1 MRIWPRKRVSNSR
14 CRFLDVH
21 SLIIAEHLLLA
32 VATASKQLRLVKIDI
47 NWGGGNQTGQTDKN
61 ATAQNKVFNPTLV
74 EKHLAT
80 TSWLQGGLND
90 ANYDASMT
98 ELSHLEVL
106 PSLLDNTGKNTV
118 PPMVVAI
125 RSRAPNEGSF
135 QMAQSIIDR
144 WEAVEQRQGLH
155 SAFEQLGHRRNSVSS
170 ELPNVTQLRKV
181 DSVVI
186 NKVVIAFNSINFG
199 KVLVLVFADGSVE
212 YRDRFTFAELYTTEE
227 TTRVMNLR
235 QVGWTFADEGPC
247 EYLLEC
253 HDVY

>member
-1 MRIWPRKRVSNSR
+1 M
-14 CRFLDVH
+14 
-21 SLIIAEHLLLA
+21 
-32 VATASKQLRLVKIDI
+32 
-47 NWGGGNQTGQTDKN
+47 
-61 ATAQNKVFNPTLV
+61 AQNKAFPPTLV

-80 TSWLQGGLND
+80 TSWLQGGPND

-106 PSLLDNTGKNTV
+106 PSLLDSTGKNTV
-118 PPMVVAI
+118 PPMVMAI

-135 QMAQSIIDR
+135 QIAQSIIER

-170 ELPNVTQLRKV
+170 ELPNVTHLRKV
-181 DSVVI
+181 DSVII

-199 KVLVLVFADGSVE
+199 KVLVLAFADGSVE

-235 QVGWTFADEGPC
+235 QVGWAFADKGPC
-247 EYLLEC
+247 EYLLEVAMTLTNT
-253 HDVY
+253 D